1 MTTTIVPQ
9 LFRKPRVTGED
20 FPLSNHDAI
29 HTRNVKTVK
38 KHCACHH
45 ELVRITA
52 SCERQLPRTRRVGL
66 ERSLNGTG
74 VLIGLPSPPTNVP
87 CRPSIE
93 FTAHRSIADQE
104 SLSSTDDSCPTN

>member
-9 LFRKPRVTGED
+9 PFRKPRVAGED

-52 SCERQLPRTRRVGL
+52 PCERQLPRTRRVGL

-74 VLIGLPSPPTNVP
+74 ELIGLLHLRQTFHAV
-87 CRPSIE
+87 RL
-93 FTAHRSIADQE
+93 
-104 SLSSTDDSCPTN
+104 LSSLHTVRSPTKKA